1 MPKALSHGADV
12 AALFVVVRTVVE
24 VLARNGRPLR
34 EPVRAG
40 FDLLERWD
48 GGEGVETSALL
59 RAQGLVHENEVP
71 LAEREPDRALSWANT
86 AIGNLLWMAQKTRG
100 WKGAHPGI
108 MDACAHALSSLG
120 VPGLPDA
127 AALEELRA
135 HAADA
140 LAKRA

>member
-34 EPVRAG
+34 EPARAG

-71 LAEREPDRALSWANT
+71 VAEREPERALSWAKT
-86 AIGNLLWMAQKTRG
+86 AIGNLLWMAQKTRAR
-100 WKGAHPGI
+100 WAPSACTTVVTSRANHP
-108 MDACAHALSSLG
+108 MTAHAT
-120 VPGLPDA
+120 A
-127 AALEELRA
+127 CLRSISA
-135 HAADA
+135 
-140 LAKRA
+140 RP